1 MVIVDME
8 EIEHDLLVVIM
19 VVVKEGTPSVNYIYG
34 GALEMRSSSSKS
46 LYLGAKIL
54 SLILTSFLPP
64 PVPSRDTQRSERERE
79 ISFSWTFC
87 FGRCRYYLERKKG
100 KLCNPRLSDTCR
112 LGNLFVFFYV
122 PLALLASVLSLCDLL
137 LVRWMLHFLS
147 LPLGRH

>member
-87 FGRCRYYLERKKG
+87 FGRCRTTWREKRGNCVIRDCLT
-100 KLCNPRLSDTCR
+100 LAALAIFLFSFMSPWLSWRLFS
-112 LGNLFVFFYV
+112 L
-122 PLALLASVLSLCDLL
+122 SVIYF
-137 LVRWMLHFLS
+137 W
-147 LPLGRH
+147 